1 MGIFGISVLL
11 YLASNLTFFNFNFI
25 YFSSIHFTSFSLL
38 TFFSLLPSYNSPTSL
53 SPLSD
58 WGPIAYPSILA
69 LQVSG
74 RLCASSPTK
83 AKQGGPSRK
92 KITHGQAT
100 ALWVG
105 PDPVVC
111 DPHEGQTAHL
121 LDICGKA

>member
-1 MGIFGISVLL
+1 MIAVSVLR
-11 YLASNLTFFNFNFI
+11 T
-25 YFSSIHFTSFSLL
+25 
-38 TFFSLLPSYNSPTSL
+38 L
-53 SPLSD
+53 SESD

-100 ALWVG
+100 ALWVD

>member
-11 YLASNLTFFNFNFI
+11 YLASNLTFLILILFI
-25 YFSSIHFTSFSLL
+25 FSIINFTSLSLPI
-38 TFFSLLPSYNSPTSL
+38 LLVLPYHNSPPSL

-100 ALWVG
+100 ALWVD
-105 PDPVVC
+105 PDSVVSE
-111 DPHEGQTAHL
+111 PHEGQTAHL

>member
-11 YLASNLTFFNFNFI
+11 YLASNLTFLILILFI
-25 YFSSIHFTSFSLL
+25 FSIINFTSLSLPIL
-38 TFFSLLPSYNSPTSL
+38 LVLPSHNSPPSL

-83 AKQGGPSRK
+83 AKQGSPSRK

-105 PDPVVC
+105 PDAIVW
-111 DPHEGQTAHL
+111 DTHKGQTAHL